1 MQSRMADLINQI
13 HSRRGANLEPD
24 RDDTKANDELVS
36 GLPAENLREAD
47 LELGV
52 LFNG

>member
-1 MQSRMADLINQI
+1 MADLINQI
-13 HSRRGANLEPD
+13 HSRRGAGIEPD
-24 RDDTKANDELVS
+24 RDEKTTNDELVS
-36 GLPAENLREAD
+36 TLPAENLREAD

>member
-1 MQSRMADLINQI
+1 MSELINQI
-13 HSRRGANLEPD
+13 HSRRGVGTEPD
-24 RDDTKANDELVS
+24 RDDKATNDEFVS
-36 GLPAENLREAD
+36 ALPAENLREAD